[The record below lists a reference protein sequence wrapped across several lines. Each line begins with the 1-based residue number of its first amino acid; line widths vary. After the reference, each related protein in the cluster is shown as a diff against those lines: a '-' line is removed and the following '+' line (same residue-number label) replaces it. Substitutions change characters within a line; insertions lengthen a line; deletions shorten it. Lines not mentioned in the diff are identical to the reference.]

1 MAKFVAFIT
10 PLRWWWYTLRAVV
23 EFALWM
29 AATLAIAYGIG
40 RLKWWWRSYGSAHW
54 PEVSGRV
61 EKAQWDYVG
70 QESSTVAEVWYSYEV
85 NGERYGQVLERDF
98 VDPDQATDYVMAI
111 REKELRIRY
120 RPDKPQE
127 SVVSTAL

>member
-1 MAKFVAFIT
+1 MH
-10 PLRWWWYTLRAVV
+10 AVV
-23 EFALWM
+23 EFALLM
-29 AATLAIAYGIG
+29 AATVAIAYGIG
-40 RLKWWWRSYGSAHW
+40 RLKWGWRSHGSAHW
-54 PEVSGRV
+54 PEVGGRV
-61 EKAQWDYVG
+61 EKARWDYVG

-85 NGERYGQVLERDF
+85 NGERYGQVFERDF

-127 SVVSTAL
+127 SVVSTVL